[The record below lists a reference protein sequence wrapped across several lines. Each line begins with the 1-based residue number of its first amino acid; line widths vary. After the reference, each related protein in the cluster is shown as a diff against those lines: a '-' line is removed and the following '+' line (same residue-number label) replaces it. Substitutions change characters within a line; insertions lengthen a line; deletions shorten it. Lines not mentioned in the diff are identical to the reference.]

1 MSLTPKQEA
10 FCLAYLETGNAS
22 EAYRRAY
29 SAQNMKPESVAVAA
43 SRALSNAKVA
53 LRISEL
59 RERSQTAA
67 VMSRQEALERLTRIG
82 RASLS
87 DLIDWRTVELGK
99 DEDGNLIRQTAWA
112 LKDSVAQD
120 PSSLALI
127 SELSATKDG
136 IKIKTHSQ
144 LQAIQQLAKM
154 QGWDIQGLETDLELK
169 RLAVEKLRRELD
181 GEDEGPVPQ
190 RVEVIVRDARK
201 PDAES

>member
-1 MSLTPKQEA
+1 MPLTVKQEA

-53 LRISEL
+53 LRVSEL

-82 RASLS
+82 RTSLS
-87 DLIDWRTVELGK
+87 DLIDWRTVELGR
-99 DEDGNLIRQTAWA
+99 DDDGNLIQQTSWA

-120 PSSLALI
+120 PGSLSLI

-169 RLAVEKLRRELD
+169 RLAAEKLRREL
-181 GEDEGPVPQ
+181 EDPNKGLPEPKQVIIG
-190 RVEVIVRDARK
+190 VEDASL
-201 PDAES
+201 PDAE

>member
-53 LRISEL
+53 LRVSEL

-82 RASLS
+82 RTSLS
-87 DLIDWRTVELGK
+87 DLIDWRTVDLGA
-99 DEDGNLIRQTAWA
+99 DDNGNPIQQTAWA

-120 PSSLALI
+120 PNSLALI

-169 RLAVEKLRRELD
+169 RLAAEKLRREL
-181 GEDEGPVPQ
+181 EDPNKGLPEPKQVIIG
-190 RVEVIVRDARK
+190 VEDASL
-201 PDAES
+201 PDAE

>member
-53 LRISEL
+53 LRVSEL

-82 RASLS
+82 RTSLS
-87 DLIDWRTVELGK
+87 DLIDWRTVDLGA
-99 DEDGNLIRQTAWA
+99 DENGNPIQQTAWA
-112 LKDSVAQD
+112 LKDSAAQD
-120 PSSLALI
+120 PNSLALI

-154 QGWDIQGLETDLELK
+154 QGWDVQGLEIDLEHK
-169 RLAVEKLRRELD
+169 RLAAEKLRREL
-181 GEDEGPVPQ
+181 EDPNKGLPEPKQVIIG
-190 RVEVIVRDARK
+190 VEDASLA
-201 PDAES
+201 DAE

>member
-53 LRISEL
+53 LRVSEL

-82 RASLS
+82 RTSLS
-87 DLIDWRTVELGK
+87 DLIDWRTVDLGA
-99 DEDGNLIRQTAWA
+99 DENGSPIQQTAWA

-120 PSSLALI
+120 PGSLALI

-136 IKIKTHSQ
+136 FKIKTHSQ
-144 LQAIQQLAKM
+144 VQAIQQLAKM
-154 QGWDIQGLETDLELK
+154 QGWDVQGLETDLELK
-169 RLAVEKLRRELD
+169 RLAAEKLRRELD
-181 GEDEGPVPQ
+181 SEDEGPAPQ

-201 PDAES
+201 PDADS

>member
-53 LRISEL
+53 LRVSEL

-82 RASLS
+82 RTSLS
-87 DLIDWRTVELGK
+87 DLIDWRTVDLGA
-99 DEDGNLIRQTAWA
+99 DESGSPIQQTAWA

-120 PSSLALI
+120 PGSLALI

-136 IKIKTHSQ
+136 FKIKTHSQ
-144 LQAIQQLAKM
+144 VQAIQQLAKM
-154 QGWDIQGLETDLELK
+154 QGWDVQGLETDLELK
-169 RLAVEKLRRELD
+169 RLAAEKLRRELD
-181 GEDEGPVPQ
+181 SEDEGPAPQ

-201 PDAES
+201 PDADS